1 MVKEEGVE
9 YPDEDLGEGMFV
21 TPEGNVNKE

>member
-1 MVKEEGVE
+1 MVKEGGVE

-21 TPEGNVNKE
+21 VPEENIDKE